1 VKDYTAYTV
10 NCICARVELFV
21 TAGRGRMDAENFK
34 RRPNELSLSRV
45 KTIMKS
51 SPDAE
56 NVSQE
61 SVYLV
66 TKATELFIKYMVQE
80 AYKQSNNAKTLE
92 YKHVSELVQTREVL
106 AFLREIVPRKCSL
119 RDIQENL
126 RRRGLETKRAGVS
139 SSSSDVS
146 LYSDESSPSSPEPR
160 DTKAVSSSV
169 SQETKSVSSAYSPEL
184 KSVKPVLT
192 WTRPS
197 LSNSLSTEEFS
208 SSRKPETLS
217 GMNTY
222 ASTSSLPASI
232 AHTCCSDVVLRPGTP
247 STITLSS
254 SSREMSCGGSPSP
267 TLSLVEPGP
276 SSVPAAASPLSV
288 MSASSGSGTPS
299 PSPSY
304 SSLSPQLHSSVPAQG
319 EDDMVNE
326 SVLSDSSVS
335 GFYQE

>member
-1 VKDYTAYTV
+1 VKVYTAYTV
-10 NCICARVELFV
+10 NCICDRVELFV
-21 TAGRGRMDAENFK
+21 SAGRRRMDAENFK

-80 AYKQSNNAKTLE
+80 AYKQSNSAKTLE

-106 AFLREIVPRKCSL
+106 AFLREIVPRKCSI

-126 RRRGLETKRAGVS
+126 RRRGLETKCAGVS

-146 LYSDESSPSSPEPR
+146 LYSDESSSSPEPR
-160 DTKAVSSSV
+160 DAKVVSSSV

-197 LSNSLSTEEFS
+197 LSNSLSTEDFS
-208 SSRKPETLS
+208 SSRKSETSS

-232 AHTCCSDVVLRPGTP
+232 AHACCSDVVLRPGTP

-304 SSLSPQLHSSVPAQG
+304 SSLSPQLLSSVPAQD

>member
-1 VKDYTAYTV
+1 
-10 NCICARVELFV
+10 
-21 TAGRGRMDAENFK
+21 MDAENFK

-146 LYSDESSPSSPEPR
+146 LYSDESSSSPEPR
-160 DTKAVSSSV
+160 NAKAVSSSV

-184 KSVKPVLT
+184 KSVKQVLT

-197 LSNSLSTEEFS
+197 LSNSLSTEDFS
-208 SSRKPETLS
+208 SSGKPET
-217 GMNTY
+217 
-222 ASTSSLPASI
+222 
-232 AHTCCSDVVLRPGTP
+232 
-247 STITLSS
+247 
-254 SSREMSCGGSPSP
+254 
-267 TLSLVEPGP
+267 
-276 SSVPAAASPLSV
+276 
-288 MSASSGSGTPS
+288 SSGTVF
-299 PSPSY
+299 
-304 SSLSPQLHSSVPAQG
+304 LLA
-319 EDDMVNE
+319 
-326 SVLSDSSVS
+326 
-335 GFYQE
+335 F

>member
-1 VKDYTAYTV
+1 
-10 NCICARVELFV
+10 
-21 TAGRGRMDAENFK
+21 MDAENFK

-80 AYKQSNNAKTLE
+80 AYKHSNNAKTLE
-92 YKHVSELVQTREVL
+92 YKHVSELVQTRDVL
-106 AFLREIVPRKCSL
+106 AFLREIVPRKCCL

-126 RRRGLETKRAGVS
+126 RRRGLEAKRAGVS

-146 LYSDESSPSSPEPR
+146 LYSDDSSPSSPEPM
-160 DTKAVSSSV
+160 DAKAVSSPV
-169 SQETKSVSSAYSPEL
+169 SQETKSISSACNPEL
-184 KSVKPVLT
+184 KSVNQVLG

-197 LSNSLSTEEFS
+197 LSNSLSTEDFS
-208 SSRKPETLS
+208 SSRKPEISS
-217 GMNTY
+217 GMNAY
-222 ASTSSLPASI
+222 SSTSSLPASI
-232 AHTCCSDVVLRPGTP
+232 AHACCSDVVLLPGTP

-288 MSASSGSGTPS
+288 ITASSGSGTPS

-304 SSLSPQLHSSVPAQG
+304 SSLSPQLHSVGPAQG
-319 EDDMVNE
+319 EVDMVTE
-326 SVLSDSSVS
+326 TILSDSSAS